1 MVLAKIRKLDC
12 NHINVVCQKIE
23 KDWEAGSNLLIEKK
37 DVMLYKL
44 CGNLLDPLNSE
55 ECVMAKLANNKFEL
69 GDVAKICNCREK
81 TNKQTKDFNLVI
93 HFHVWH
99 PNMMIN

>member
-1 MVLAKIRKLDC
+1 MVLAEIRKLDC

-69 GDVAKICNCREK
+69 GDVAKTCNCREK
-81 TNKQTKDFNLVI
+81 TNKQTNKQKILTL
-93 HFHVWH
+93 
-99 PNMMIN
+99 

>member
-1 MVLAKIRKLDC
+1 
-12 NHINVVCQKIE
+12 
-23 KDWEAGSNLLIEKK
+23 
-37 DVMLYKL
+37 MLYKL

-81 TNKQTKDFNLVI
+81 TNKQTNKRF
-93 HFHVWH
+93 
-99 PNMMIN
+99 